1 MFFVCSDQLHDPAA
15 ISPLRGP
22 RRDDP
27 RGVAGCDD
35 PRRARGR
42 LRAINSVDEVE
53 QIRNQVVAVKAY
65 AEQAKDVELETLA
78 AEIKLRA
85 ERPSCG

>member
-15 ISPLRGP
+15 TSPLSGP
-22 RRDDP
+22 RRRRPSGVGSDDP
-27 RGVAGCDD
+27 GRS
-35 PRRARGR
+35 RGR
-42 LRAINSVDEVE
+42 LRAINSVDEIK
-53 QIRNQVVAVKAY
+53 QIRNQAVAMKAY